1 MERRQQKL
9 WVIGLQP
16 PLNNRSMEITQGR
29 IDAVDGEG
37 MWQKLCDFP
46 EHWSESMKL
55 TQNLEWTFEKERI
68 RNVCFSGMGG
78 SAIGADLLKG
88 YAVQQIPVP
97 VELVRDHALPGWVDT
112 RTLFVCC
119 SYSGNTE
126 ETLSAFHEARKRG
139 AQIVVFTSGG
149 KLLVEASREGLDYVK
164 LPAGFSHRAALGYS
178 FVPLFRL
185 FQYLEYLTEGDEAL
199 EETAQLLRRQ
209 VKLFSQLEANPALS
223 LARELTDTLPVIYSG
238 SRLLDAVNLRWRMQL
253 EENAKTLS
261 FGNQLPEMTHNEIVG
276 WDQIAHLTGRLSVLF
291 LQDSEDDPRIQQTTT
306 IIMDL
311 IRDHTVYMSS
321 IQSFGNSRLAR
332 QFSLVQMGD
341 WVSLYL
347 ALLQGTN
354 PTPVAK
360 IELLKNRLADLS

>member
-1 MERRQQKL
+1 
-9 WVIGLQP
+9 
-16 PLNNRSMEITQGR
+16 MEITQGR
-29 IDAVDGEG
+29 IDAVDGDG

-46 EHWSESMKL
+46 KHWSESMKL
-55 TQNLEWTFEKERI
+55 TSNLEWTLEKERI
-68 RNVCFSGMGG
+68 HNVCFSGMGG

-88 YAVQQIPVP
+88 YAVQQTPVP
-97 VELVRDHALPGWVDT
+97 VELIRDYNLPAWVDSK
-112 RTLFVCC
+112 TLCVCC

-126 ETLSAFHEARKRG
+126 ETLAAFHKAREKG
-139 AQIVVFTSGG
+139 AQIVVITSGG

-164 LPAGFSHRAALGYS
+164 LPSGFSHRAALGHS

-185 FQYLEYLTEGDEAL
+185 FQHLGYLSEGDEAL
-199 EETAQLLRRQ
+199 EETADLLNRQ
-209 VKLFSQLEANPALS
+209 VTLFSQFEANPALS
-223 LARELTDTLPVIYSG
+223 LALELTDTLPVIYSG
-238 SRLLDAVNLRWRMQL
+238 SGMMHAVNLRWRTQL

-276 WDQIAHLTGRLSVLF
+276 WDQIAHLTGRLSVIF
-291 LQDSEDDPRIQQTTT
+291 LQDREDDLRVQQSVE

-311 IRDHTVYMSS
+311 IRDHTVHTAS
-321 IQSFGNSRLAR
+321 IQTSGNSRLAR

-341 WVSLYL
+341 WTSLYA

-360 IELLKNRLADLS
+360 IELLKSRLADLP